1 MPDTRS
7 DFVAW
12 FRAASPYLHAH
23 RDRTFVVC
31 MGGEA
36 LDAPGFAHL
45 IHDLAL
51 LDALGVR
58 LVLVHGARPQ
68 IEARLHARGA
78 AMRYVDGVR
87 VTDAIALECVR
98 EAVGSVRVEIEA
110 LLSQGVMNSPMEG
123 ARIRVASGN
132 FVTAR
137 PYGIRDGVDFGHTGE
152 VRRVDTEA
160 IQRRLGDGDI
170 VLVPALGYSPTG
182 EVFNLNADEVATAVA
197 IALTAD
203 KLVFLHEGAPLTEQ
217 DGRVIGELT
226 PESAE
231 RLTARLGRLPDDL
244 VCALEATEAGVP
256 RAHLVPRAVDGSL
269 LIELFTR
276 DGIGTLVAA
285 RPFDALRR
293 ATVDDVPGILQIIT
307 PLEDDGTLVRR
318 SREKLEVEIGHFH
331 VLVRDRA
338 IIGCVALYPW
348 PEAGVAEIACLA
360 VHPDYRRRGRAAQ
373 MFAHLLEEAR
383 DMGLSAVFILTTRTS
398 HWFLERGFREV
409 PLDRLPVERQ
419 RLYNFR
425 RNARVLLLE
434 LAPAELPVL
443 PRAGS

>member
-31 MGGEA
+31 LGGEA
-36 LDAPGFAHL
+36 LAAPGFPAL

-51 LDALGVR
+51 LDALGIR
-58 LVLVHGARPQ
+58 LVVVHGARPQ
-68 IEARLHARGA
+68 IEARLTARGA

-87 VTDAIALECVR
+87 VTDAVALECVR

-160 IQRRLGDGDI
+160 IRRRLADGDI

-197 IALTAD
+197 IALEAD
-203 KLVFLHEGAPLTEQ
+203 KLVFLCEGEPLEDEEGQ
-217 DGRVIGELT
+217 VLGELT
-226 PESAE
+226 PADAE
-231 RLTARLGRLPDDL
+231 RLAARVGRLPDDL
-244 VCALEATEAGVP
+244 VCALEATTAGVA

-285 RPFDALRR
+285 RPFDDLRP
-293 ATVDDVPGILQIIT
+293 ATIDDIPGILGIIA
-307 PLEDDGTLVRR
+307 PLEEDGTLVRR
-318 SREKLEVEIGHFH
+318 SRERLEMEIGHFH

-360 VHPDYRRRGRAAQ
+360 VHPDYRRRGRATQ
-373 MFAHLLEEAR
+373 MFEHLLKTAR
-383 DMGLSAVFILTTRTS
+383 GLGLSAVFILTTRTS

-409 PLDRLPVERQ
+409 TLDRLPVERQ

-425 RNARVLLLE
+425 RGSRVLLLE
-434 LAPAELPVL
+434 LVPREPSAAPG
-443 PRAGS
+443 GST

>member
-1 MPDTRS
+1 MSDNRT

-31 MGGEA
+31 LGGEA
-36 LDAPGFAHL
+36 LAAPGFPHL

-68 IEARLHARGA
+68 IEARLKARGA
-78 AMRYVDGVR
+78 AMRYEDGVR

-110 LLSQGVMNSPMEG
+110 LLSQGVTNSPMEG

-137 PYGIRDGVDFGHTGE
+137 PYGIRNGVDFGHTGE
-152 VRRVDTEA
+152 VRRVDIDA
-160 IQRRLGDGDI
+160 IRRRLGDGDL

-197 IALTAD
+197 IALGAD
-203 KLVFLHEGAPLTEQ
+203 KLIFLHEGAPLTDE
-217 DGRVIGELT
+217 DGQVIGELT
-226 PESAE
+226 PEGAE
-231 RLTARLGRLPDDL
+231 RLATRLGRLPDDL
-244 VCALEATEAGVP
+244 VCALEATAAGVP
-256 RAHLVPRAVDGSL
+256 RAHLVPRAVDGGL

-285 RPFDALRR
+285 RPFDDLRQ
-293 ATVDDVPGILQIIT
+293 ATIDDIPGILQIIA

-318 SREKLEVEIGHFH
+318 SREKLELEIDHFH

-348 PEAGVAEIACLA
+348 PEAGLAEIACLA
-360 VHPDYRRRGRAAQ
+360 VHPDYRRRGKATL
-373 MFAHLLEEAR
+373 MFEHLLAHAR
-383 DMGLSAVFILTTRTS
+383 SMHLSAVFILTTRTS
-398 HWFLERGFREV
+398 HWFRERGFREV
-409 PLDRLPVERQ
+409 ALERLPLERQ
-419 RLYNFR
+419 SLYNFC

-434 LAPAELPVL
+434 LSPRDNPAT
-443 PRAGS
+443 